1 MKVSEVKRLLQDA
14 QECKDLEHYMAEC
27 GGSLP
32 DDSYYEET
40 DKAVETLTLLY
51 SCKDGIDVKDLIK
64 LHGGSMAEF
73 ARDYGIPYRTVQ
85 DWASTSKFHHEPP
98 QYLMRLILAD
108 LLD

>member
-1 MKVSEVKRLLQDA
+1 MKLSETKRLLMDA

-32 DDSYYEET
+32 DDSYYEDT
-40 DKAVETLTLLY
+40 DKAVETLTLMY
-51 SCKDGIDVKDLIK
+51 SCKDGIDIRTLLK

-98 QYLMRLILAD
+98 QYIMRLILAD

>member
-1 MKVSEVKRLLQDA
+1 MKLSEVSRLLHDA

-32 DDSYYEET
+32 NDTYYEDA

-51 SCKDGIDVKDLIK
+51 SCRDGIDVKTLLK
-64 LHGGSMAEF
+64 LHGGSMARF
-73 ARDYGIPYRTVQ
+73 AGDYGIPLRTVEN
-85 DWASTSKFHHEPP
+85 WATTSKEHREPP

>member
-1 MKVSEVKRLLQDA
+1 MKFDDLRGLLADA
-14 QECKDLEHYMAEC
+14 RACGTLDNFIVEC

-32 DDSYYEET
+32 DDSYYEDT
-40 DKAVETLTLLY
+40 DKAVKVLTLLY
-51 SCKDGIDVKDLIK
+51 SCRYGIDVKDLLK

-98 QYLMRLILAD
+98 QYIMRLILAD

>member
-1 MKVSEVKRLLQDA
+1 MKLSETKRLLMDA

-32 DDSYYEET
+32 DDSYYEDA
-40 DKAVETLTLLY
+40 DKAVETLTILY
-51 SCKDGIDVKDLIK
+51 SCKNGIDVKDLLK

-73 ARDYGIPYRTVQ
+73 ARDYGIPLRTVQ
-85 DWASTSKFHHEPP
+85 NWATTSNEHREPS
-98 QYLMRLILAD
+98 QYVMRLILAD

>member
-1 MKVSEVKRLLQDA
+1 MKLSEAKRLLMDA
-14 QECKDLEHYMAEC
+14 QECKDLECYIAEC

-32 DDSYYEET
+32 SDSYYEDV

-51 SCKDGIDVKDLIK
+51 SCRDGIDVKDLIK

-73 ARDYGIPYRTVQ
+73 ARDYGIPLRTVQ
-85 DWASTSKFHHEPP
+85 NWATTSNEHREPP
-98 QYLMRLILAD
+98 QYIMRLILAD